1 MITLKSDTSGI
12 VFDIK
17 KFAIHDGPGIRT
29 TVFFKGCPL
38 KCEWC
43 HNPESQKHEIEH
55 ILKNPIDS
63 LHNDNSYEQIGKKI
77 RSFDLIDEIKKDV
90 LFYDESEGGV
100 TFSGGDPLSQ
110 HEFLKSCLQLCKEN
124 EIHTALDTA
133 GYLSWSKLKEIIPLV
148 DLVLYDLKFVD
159 EPKHKKY
166 TGVSNKM
173 ILENLSNLSAMNKAV
188 WIRIPIIPTLNDTED
203 EIHQMINFISRLNNI
218 GSIDLLPFH
227 KIGKNKYQRLNL
239 PYKMENFFEPSLD
252 RMEELK
258 RRFETLNIPVKI
270 GG

>member
-1 MITLKSDTSGI
+1 MENNTSGI

-43 HNPESQKHEIEH
+43 HNPESQKHGIEQ
-55 ILKNPIDS
+55 ILTNPIISRDDDS
-63 LHNDNSYEQIGKKI
+63 IYELIGKKI
-77 RSFDLIDEIKKDV
+77 SSSELLDEIKKDI
-90 LFYDESEGGV
+90 LFYDESGGGV

-110 HEFLKSCLQLCKEN
+110 LKFLKSCLQLCKET

-133 GYLSWSKLKEIIPLV
+133 GYLSWSKIKEIIPLV
-148 DLVLYDLKFVD
+148 NLFLYDLKFID
-159 EPKHKKY
+159 ETKHIKY

-173 ILENLSNLSAMNKAV
+173 ILENLSNLSSINMAI
-188 WIRIPIIPTLNDTED
+188 WIRIPIIPTLNDTD
-203 EIHQMINFISRLNNI
+203 EEIQEMITFISTLNSVV
-218 GSIDLLPFH
+218 SIDLLPFH
-227 KIGKNKYQRLNL
+227 KIGKNKYHRLNL
-239 PYKMENFFEPSLD
+239 PYKMEDFFEPSTD

-258 RRFETLNIPVKI
+258 RKFETLNIPVKI